1 MRGKL
6 SHRARGLS
14 AHGITPAHA
23 GKTLGVA
30 APKCFCRDHPR
41 ACGENEQEKAGIF
54 GEAGSPPRMRG
65 KRARVQLR
73 PLGQGITPAH
83 AGKTSSRTPRTSR
96 PRDHPRAC
104 GENRC
109 SSPCRHP
116 AWGSPPRMRGKLA
129 GDYGA
134 RGRGGIT
141 PAHAGKTWRNT
152 LGLRGAQDHPRA
164 CGENA
169 SKMNF
174 FAAEMGSPPRMRGK
188 HTLNGKRMLCTGIT
202 PAHAGKTRWQ
212 RPGQRAMRDHPR
224 ACGENL
230 DGLREQAEA
239 EGSPPR
245 MRGKL
250 LRLQHI

>member
-104 GENRC
+104 GENRG
-109 SSPCRHP
+109 RLLTL
-116 AWGSPPRMRGKLA
+116 ALYQGSPPRMRGKLRILKDVLPDA
-129 GDYGA
+129 
-134 RGRGGIT
+134 GIT
-141 PAHAGKTWRNT
+141 PAHAGKTGVALRADIL
-152 LGLRGAQDHPRA
+152 LG
-164 CGENA
+164 
-169 SKMNF
+169 
-174 FAAEMGSPPRMRGK
+174 
-188 HTLNGKRMLCTGIT
+188 
-202 PAHAGKTRWQ
+202 
-212 RPGQRAMRDHPR
+212 DHPR

-230 DGLREQAEA
+230 LGTTARAA
-239 EGSPPR
+239 AAGSPPR
-245 MRGKL
+245 MRGKPKKTCSF
-250 LRLQHI
+250 